1 MHYLRNYPLS
11 LIIAIIIC
19 YLSFFSPPKTE
30 LDNVPYI
37 DKLVHIC
44 MYGGLTTIIW
54 FEYLKLH
61 HRITWKRLI
70 AGGIILPIA
79 MSGCIEI
86 LQGSCTENRS
96 SDWLDFIA
104 NSIGVGLAC
113 LLGYYVIRPLVDK
126 FL

>member
-86 LQGSCTENRS
+86 LQGTCTETAVATGS
-96 SDWLDFIA
+96 TS
-104 NSIGVGLAC
+104 
-113 LLGYYVIRPLVDK
+113 
-126 FL
+126 